1 MNIIVRDETQAG
13 SVLVRPARPQPLR
26 DAAVPP
32 TDTSAKVYQELAD
45 WYEQQRDGPMRDRFL
60 LLAAAS
66 LLSSGH
72 NDEAEKIRLRLLKL
86 NPNHLLKPF
95 PSLAE
100 AVKSRDVREYIDGLR
115 RNYSPP
121 AASQLLESVRG
132 PSGGS
137 SRQSSRHL
145 LQQVRHRNCRR
156 LSPSSCRLPENA
168 LRIPRRK
175 MKVRLR
181 PVRNI
186 PWKASRSPAS
196 AVCLARRPKAFV
208 LRGVTDGWRPTSPTR
223 RPAAWLSVVLFW
235 ATLIGGIALAGYLL
249 GRVLTP

>member
-45 WYEQQRDGPMRDRFL
+45 WYEHKRDGPMRDRFL

-137 SRQSSRHL
+137 SGHEPAPTATGPAQEL
-145 LQQVRHRNCRR
+145 PTLEPVVVRRGKR
-156 LSPSSCRLPENA
+156 LADPAAKNE
-168 LRIPRRK
+168 
-175 MKVRLR
+175 
-181 PVRNI
+181 
-186 PWKASRSPAS
+186 SPA
-196 AVCLARRPKAFV
+196 
-208 LRGVTDGWRPTSPTR
+208 PTSPQHPMEGESKSR
-223 RPAAWLSVVLFW
+223 FSRLPRPQAESLRASWRDGWLEADKPDPPAGAWLSVVLFW
-235 ATLIGGIALAGYLL
+235 ATLIGGIALASYLL
-249 GRVLTP
+249 SKVLTP